1 MRILLTGANGQVGK
15 CIHAL
20 LNQKDILL
28 LACSKNDLDI
38 VNDGALEAA
47 FKDFKPTIV
56 INASAYTDVDGSE
69 ANSEEAFAVNHQ
81 AVASLGRLSNIFNS
95 KLIHFST
102 DFVFD
107 GNKTEK
113 YVETDKTCP
122 LNVYGKSKL
131 EGEKEI
137 IKTVN
142 EFIIL
147 RTSWIFSQ
155 YGKNFLKTI
164 FNNLLQGNKLKI
176 INDQYGTPTYAGD
189 IAKAVMNVIT
199 ASKNIPFKSGIYNFA
214 GDLPCSWFEFALK
227 IQQKA
232 LELGYINDSSLINA
246 TTSIEYE
253 FATAIR
259 PKNSALDTTKIM
271 NEFKI
276 EPSNWEKKINICIE
290 DLFGK

>member
-38 VNDGALEAA
+38 VNEGALEAA

-69 ANSEEAFAVNHQ
+69 ANPEEAFAVNHQ

-147 RTSWIFSQ
+147 RTSWVFSQ

-164 FNNLLQGNKLKI
+164 FNNLLKGNKLKI

-199 ASKNIPFKSGIYNFA
+199 TSKSIPLKSGIYNFA

-271 NEFKI
+271 KEFKI
-276 EPSNWEKKINICIE
+276 EASNWEKKINICIE

>member
-15 CIHAL
+15 CIHGL
-20 LNQKDILL
+20 FNDEDISL
-28 LACSKNDLDI
+28 LACSKKDLDI
-38 VNDGALEAA
+38 VDEDGLAAA
-47 FKDFKPTIV
+47 FKDFKPTVV

-69 ANSEEAFAVNHQ
+69 TNPEEAFAVNHQ
-81 AVASLGRLSNIFNS
+81 AVASLGRLSTIFNF

-107 GNKTEK
+107 GNKTGK
-113 YVETDKTCP
+113 YAETDKTCP

-137 IKTVN
+137 IKNAN

-147 RTSWIFSQ
+147 RTSWVFSQ
-155 YGKNFLKTI
+155 HGKNFLKTI
-164 FNNLLQGNKLKI
+164 FNNLLQGNKLSI

-214 GDLPCSWFEFALK
+214 GDLPCSWFEFAIK

-232 LELGYINDSSLINA
+232 LQLGYIHDSPLINA
-246 TTSIEYE
+246 TTSNEYR
-253 FATAIR
+253 FAKAIR

-271 NEFKI
+271 KEFKI
-276 EPSNWEKKINICIE
+276 EPSNWENKIDICIE
-290 DLFGK
+290 DLFYK

>member
-15 CIHAL
+15 CIHTL

-38 VNDGALEAA
+38 VDEDGLAAA
-47 FKDFKPTIV
+47 FKDFKPTVV

-69 ANSEEAFAVNHQ
+69 TNPEEAFAVNHQ
-81 AVASLGRLSNIFNS
+81 AAASLGKLSNTFNF

-107 GNKTEK
+107 GNKTGK

-137 IKTVN
+137 IRTAN

-147 RTSWIFSQ
+147 RTSWVFSQ
-155 YGKNFLKTI
+155 HGKNFLKTI
-164 FNNLLQGNKLKI
+164 FNNLLKGNKLNI

-189 IAKAVMNVIT
+189 IAQAVLNIIT
-199 ASKNIPFKSGIYNFA
+199 TSKNIPLRSGIYNFA
-214 GDLPCSWFEFALK
+214 GDLPCSWLEFAIK

-232 LELGYINDSSLINA
+232 LELDYIHDSSLINA
-246 TTSIEYE
+246 TTSKEYG
-253 FATAIR
+253 FAKAIR
-259 PKNSALDTTKIM
+259 PKNSALDSTKIM
-271 NEFKI
+271 KEFKI
-276 EPSNWEKKINICIE
+276 EPSNWDDKINICIK
-290 DLFGK
+290 DLFSK

>member
-15 CIHAL
+15 CIHRL
-20 LNQKDILL
+20 LNDKNISL

-38 VNDGALEAA
+38 VDEDGLAVAC
-47 FKDFKPTIV
+47 KDFKPTIV

-69 ANSEEAFAVNHQ
+69 VNPEEAFAVNHK
-81 AVASLGRLSNIFNS
+81 AVASLGRLSNIFNF

-107 GNKTEK
+107 GNKTGK
-113 YVETDKTCP
+113 YVETDKTRP

-137 IKTVN
+137 IKTVD

-147 RTSWIFSQ
+147 RTSWVFSQ

-164 FNNLLQGNKLKI
+164 FNNLLKGNKLNI
-176 INDQYGTPTYAGD
+176 INDQFGTPTYAGD
-189 IAKAVMNVIT
+189 IAKTILKVIT
-199 ASKNIPFKSGIYNFA
+199 TPKNIPFKSGIYNFA
-214 GDLPCSWFEFALK
+214 GDLPCSWFDFAMK

-232 LELGYINDSSLINA
+232 LELGYIHSSSLINA
-246 TTSIEYE
+246 TTSNEYG
-253 FATAIR
+253 FAKAIR

-271 NEFKI
+271 KEFKI
-276 EPSNWEKKINICIE
+276 EPSNWENKINICIE
-290 DLFGK
+290 DLFCK